1 MSKKTDRE
9 MQFKENGFSKIKQN
23 QNGEKKNRNKK
34 CYYCGNDFKND
45 MNFLK

>member
-23 QNGEKKNRNKK
+23 QNGEKTETKSVITVE
-34 CYYCGNDFKND
+34 
-45 MNFLK
+45 MILKMI